1 MPKLPKL
8 GNLCELIDDG
18 LRRIPQPDKC
28 VFCINVKWGSI
39 LFVLME
45 LVRIS
50 KHPVHTRIGRTKD
63 CTVRAHLVC
72 PTTLGFLGK
81 Y

>member
-50 KHPVHTRIGRTKD
+50 KHPVQGLGEPRIVQYGHTWFALR
-63 CTVRAHLVC
+63 
-72 PTTLGFLGK
+72 P
-81 Y
+81 